1 MMDELVRKRGGGR
14 GGSFKRKISQTSAGM
29 QTEGM
34 QASGT
39 CGAEDRG
46 GIAKSYPN
54 MASFSKAGSN
64 SAHYTESGGKKGLAE
79 TKGSIHSCARSRRKK
94 NKVLQRYPHYS
105 R

>member
-1 MMDELVRKRGGGR
+1 MEE

-54 MASFSKAGSN
+54 MALFSKAGSN
-64 SAHYTESGGKKGLAE
+64 SALYTESGGGGGGGAE
-79 TKGSIHSCARSRRKK
+79 TKGPIHSCARSRR
-94 NKVLQRYPHYS
+94 
-105 R
+105 